1 MYSKQSVISSVY
13 DMIKFGEI
21 SVSYFSVIYMVT
33 YLPDVNIL
41 PLTEPNVD
49 MATKRGINQGTAGN
63 TVSAHV
69 YSTMCKNVKTLK
81 FNIYFH
87 IYK

>member
-1 MYSKQSVISSVY
+1 MYVYSKQSVLSSVY
-13 DMIKFGEI
+13 DMIKFGDI
-21 SVSYFSVIYMVT
+21 SVSYYSVIYIYIYIYMVA

-69 YSTMCKNVKTLK
+69 
-81 FNIYFH
+81 
-87 IYK
+87 